1 MKKSYFKI
9 GDSIDLFVLF
19 SFLLGIYSVLQF
31 DTHNPQE
38 TNGPL
43 LLFIAQ
49 FSKYKF
55 IILIL
60 LSTFITNY
68 LNGWYQ
74 NKKNELFIRYLI
86 GDTRKHIVL
95 SGLIRYLSI
104 LVISNL
110 FISFTINH
118 ALNFM
123 PNLIFPNAIIL
134 FNIIIFSIYS
144 YRLVLKK

>member
-1 MKKSYFKI
+1 M
-9 GDSIDLFVLF
+9 
-19 SFLLGIYSVLQF
+19 LQF

-43 LLFIAQ
+43 LLFIAP